1 MPELRWTMIALGLA
15 AACSAEPRGQAPTPP
30 LAPPMA
36 SPSPHADKVTPP
48 MQGRLAQLQALI
60 GSDQAA
66 VIQRFAIPPDHVE
79 PDVAYEAMK
88 DVTRIHHP
96 EDALLGDARLYFRA
110 GKLALI
116 YLSGGAGVEASEL
129 DAATAGGEPV
139 MLRSRAGKTS
149 QLRVYAGKGVAVSR
163 GKQLDFVELFA
174 PTTQADY
181 ERSIYVAPPAFKL

>member
-1 MPELRWTMIALGLA
+1 MIALGLA
-15 AACSAEPRGQAPTPP
+15 AACSAEPRGPSPTPP
-30 LAPPMA
+30 LA
-36 SPSPHADKVTPP
+36 SPSPHADKVTQP

-88 DVTRIHHP
+88 GVTRIHHP
-96 EDALLGDARLYFRA
+96 EDATLGDARLYFRA

-116 YLSGGAGVEASEL
+116 YLSGGAGVEAAEL
-129 DAATAGGEPV
+129 DAAIAGSEPV

-149 QLRVYAGKGVAVSR
+149 QLRVYAGKGIAVSR

-181 ERSIYVAPPAFKL
+181 EQSIYVAPPAFKL